1 MAITIDD
8 MPEIDYSRDNPGER
22 LIRQLTSSIV
32 DGLSAR

>member
-1 MAITIDD
+1 

-22 LIRQLTSSIV
+22 LIWQLTSAIL